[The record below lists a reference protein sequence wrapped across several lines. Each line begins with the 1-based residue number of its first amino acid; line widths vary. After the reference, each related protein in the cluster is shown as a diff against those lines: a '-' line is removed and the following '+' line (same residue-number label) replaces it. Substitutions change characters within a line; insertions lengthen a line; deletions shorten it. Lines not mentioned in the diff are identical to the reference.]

1 MNQQDQEL
9 VRKNAR
15 MGLTVLLVV
24 IAMIGLSFASVPLYR
39 LFCAATGF
47 DGTTRVAKALPDHVL
62 ERTVTVKFNTD
73 TGPGMP
79 WDFRPDMREITVHL
93 GEKGLASFTA
103 HNKQARVTAG
113 TALYNVTPPK
123 AGRYFQKIQC
133 FCFDKQVLQSG
144 ESVAMPVMFFVDP
157 KMADDPNMKDVDT
170 ITLSYTFYEAD
181 SKELE
186 QALTDFYNDPGS
198 DIEKTQ

>member
-1 MNQQDQEL
+1 MNQQDSQL

-15 MGLTVLLVV
+15 MGLTVLAVV
-24 IAMIGLSFASVPLYR
+24 IGMAGLSFASVPLYR

-47 DGTTRVAKALPDHVL
+47 DGTTRVAAALPGTVL

-73 TGPGMP
+73 TGRGMP
-79 WDFRPDMREITVHL
+79 WDFKPDLREISVHL

-103 HNKQARVTAG
+103 HNKLPRITAG

-133 FCFDKQVLQSG
+133 FCFDKQVLQPG
-144 ESVAMPVMFFVDP
+144 EKVSMPVMFFVDP
-157 KMADDPNMKDVDT
+157 NMAADPNMADVDT

-186 QALTDFYNDPGS
+186 DALTGFYNEPSSG
-198 DIEKTQ
+198 IQNTQ